1 MQSFSARLIGGLLLT
16 LTAAVV
22 AHAQPPKRVLMLHSW
37 GPEFGDLYA
46 RDMRVQLSRQLPGRF
61 ELYEEWLVSA
71 RFADRQED
79 AEFASYLNSLFAD
92 HPIDLVITLGA
103 PAANFV
109 QRYQQSVFPTTPEL
123 LTDVEERR
131 ASGPSLTPNETV
143 VAIAVSFPALVQNI
157 LRVRPQTSLLA
168 VVIGNSPIEKYWVQQ
183 IRGSLEPLNSRVTLT
198 FLTDLPFK
206 EVLRHAASL
215 PARSAILY
223 VLLSP
228 DIEGIPQDEDSALA
242 QLHAVASA
250 PMFSY
255 TDAYLGKGIV
265 GGPLISGEEQ
275 GRETISVAARLL
287 SGEHAS
293 DIKTPPIGLGK
304 PEFDWRELRRWNI
317 SESDLPPGST
327 ILFREPSAWD
337 RYRWQIVLLAI
348 VLALESAL
356 LVSLLRER
364 RRRRIAEMSAHQ
376 RLAELAHLNRRSTV
390 GELSASITHELT
402 QPLSAI
408 GNNTEAAELIL
419 GMTSPDLG
427 ELKEINSDIARD
439 QRRAI
444 ETIKRLRRL
453 LAKRPT
459 ETQLVDLSAV
469 VREVF
474 EFILAQAVA
483 HDVTLSTSLSPRPL
497 LVSGDPIHLQQVIL
511 NLLMNA
517 IEAIGGA
524 ASSER
529 TITARTGLL
538 EGAIAEVAIEDSG
551 PGIPPEKLEQ
561 IFEPFF
567 TTKDEGM
574 GMGLAIT
581 RTIVVSHGGQIWAAN
596 RPGGGAVVRFT
607 VPLAKTDRDTAL
619 VQDADNRPES
629 VIAGPRVSRAF
640 DSTTARGV
648 AGPSTGGRGWR
659 IR

>member
-1 MQSFSARLIGGLLLT
+1 
-16 LTAAVV
+16 
-22 AHAQPPKRVLMLHSW
+22 
-37 GPEFGDLYA
+37 
-46 RDMRVQLSRQLPGRF
+46 MRVQLGRQLPGRF

-71 RFADRQED
+71 RFSDRQED
-79 AEFASYLNSLFAD
+79 APFASYLDTLFAD

-109 QRYQQSVFPTTPEL
+109 QRYQQSLFRNTPEL

-131 ASGPSLTPNETV
+131 ASGSSLTPNETA
-143 VAIAVSFPALVQNI
+143 VAIAVSFPALLQNI
-157 LRVRPQTSLLA
+157 LRVRPQTSILA
-168 VVIGNSPIEKYWVQQ
+168 IVIGNSPIEKYWVQR
-183 IRGSLEPLNSRVTLT
+183 IGDSLEPFKNRVTVT
-198 FLTDLPFK
+198 FLTDLPFN

-228 DIEGIPQDEDSALA
+228 DIEGIPPDEDTVLA
-242 QLHAVASA
+242 QLHAVANA

-275 GRETISVAARLL
+275 GRATVGVAARLL

-293 DIKTPPIGLGK
+293 DIRMPPIGLGK
-304 PEFDWRELRRWNI
+304 PEFDWRELKRWNI
-317 SESDLPPGST
+317 RESDLPLGST

-337 RYRWQIVLLAI
+337 QYRWQIVWVAI
-348 VLALESAL
+348 VLVVESAL
-356 LVSLLRER
+356 IVSLLRER
-364 RRRRIAEMSAHQ
+364 RRRRIAEMNAHQ
-376 RLAELAHLNRRSTV
+376 RMAELAHLNRRSTV

-419 GMTSPDLG
+419 GTTSPDLG

-444 ETIKRLRRL
+444 ETIKRLRKL
-453 LAKRPT
+453 LAKSPT
-459 ETQLVDLSAV
+459 ETQVVDLGEV

-474 EFILAQAVA
+474 EFLSAQAAA
-483 HDVTLSTSLSPRPL
+483 HHVTLSTIPSPRPL

-511 NLLMNA
+511 NLLMNGM
-517 IEAIGGA
+517 EAIGSA

-529 TITARTGLL
+529 TITARTALL
-538 EGAIAEVAIEDSG
+538 EGAVVEVAIEDSG
-551 PGIPPEKLEQ
+551 PGIPPDKVEQ

-567 TTKDEGM
+567 TTKDAGM

-581 RTIVVSHGGQIWAAN
+581 RTIVVSHGGRIWAAN
-596 RPGGGAVVRFT
+596 RPEGGAVIRFI
-607 VPLAKTDRDTAL
+607 VPLAKMDRGAAL
-619 VQDADNRPES
+619 VQGSANRAES
-629 VIAGPRVSRAF
+629 VVAGPRVSGAF
-640 DSTTARGV
+640 DATSACSV
-648 AGPSTGGRGWR
+648 AGPSTWVRG
-659 IR
+659 